1 MDIYAYTYDTFVIFT
16 ENLNLLHIGNKDLI
30 VKDILDFLTNKN
42 DKYDEEYMKI
52 VTSEFK
58 NIESIKRVIM
68 LIIASKS
75 YMFNYYDYW
84 HEINIEQSKNM
95 LEEIESMSMQQIIRA
110 FYKRDELVECLLE
123 DFFSYINRPYI
134 FQNKCKSLIIANGKK
149 DIILKI
155 NPFEALDL
163 YDCIDDDKYT
173 NSEICIQLFMD
184 FYDKSLLYSFNDDYG
199 EADQYSCSEEFLV
212 ETFISKLRNY
222 FNDEKKFVIFIRYII
237 SNVYETI
244 ITELNC
250 DNHDYKKYLDIVY
263 SVENCKIDEILSRFL
278 SDYKFALNIIDAFLE
293 GNDYLVEGDLLGKR
307 EMFKKSGNISLLR
320 KLNPFYLEEE
330 IIYKKIKE
338 TSEN

>member
-58 NIESIKRVIM
+58 DIESIKRVIM

-110 FYKRDELVECLLE
+110 FYKRDEFVEYLLE

-184 FYDKSLLYSFNDDYG
+184 FYDKSLLYSFND
-199 EADQYSCSEEFLV
+199 
-212 ETFISKLRNY
+212 
-222 FNDEKKFVIFIRYII
+222 EKKFIIFIRYII

-244 ITELNC
+244 ITELNG
-250 DNHDYKKYLDIVY
+250 NNYDYKKYLDIVY

-320 KLNPFYLEEE
+320 KLNPFYIEEE